1 MFKWLFTYW
10 LNPTDTP
17 YIQSKL
23 NLWSFVNIR
32 TFKIKITNIITY
44 MILGLNN
51 LKFKYIQ
58 VYYKNLSFEY
68 VYIYNFIFLLG
79 ILLTLFIL

>member
-17 YIQSKL
+17 YIVSKL
-23 NLWSFVNIR
+23 NMWSFVNIR
-32 TFKIKITNIITY
+32 TFKIKISNMITY

-68 VYIYNFIFLLG
+68 VYIYIVSILLG
-79 ILLTLFIL
+79 LLLLLFII

>member
-17 YIQSKL
+17 HIMSKL
-23 NLWSFVNIR
+23 NMWSFVNIR
-32 TFKIKITNIITY
+32 TFKVKISNMITY

-68 VYIYNFIFLLG
+68 IYIYSFVILLG
-79 ILLTLFIL
+79 VLIILFIL